1 MRTLTQIREKHEEN
15 KRNCLLKKIKFYEYL
30 ISYGGP
36 HNSFLPT
43 EETKSKTSSLFFPN
57 IQQSQEETAEST
69 SDLAKMSSV
78 VVEIDDFA

>member
-36 HNSFLPT
+36 HNTFLPA
-43 EETKSKTSSLFFPN
+43 EETKNKTASLFFPN
-57 IQQSQEETAEST
+57 LHQPHEETTNSNL
-69 SDLAKMSSV
+69 SAKMPSF
-78 VVEIDDFA
+78 VVEIDDFT